1 MKKFITIVVLA
12 FSLLGFSQK
21 IKLKKGEVFVD
32 DVVWLKYKE
41 CGSFDN
47 TCSLYNNQNEE
58 IIFFKWINVPG
69 VEPISNYNKDGA
81 LRYVEIVFVGEKMKI
96 ELQNT
101 QKGCLEILYNA
112 GVVNSDGTLNADKV
126 DRMVEKYGTQFST
139 RLNNANSNNPT
150 IIINNNQEPR
160 RSGVNINLGR

>member
-1 MKKFITIVVLA
+1 MKKIITLIVLT
-12 FSLLGFSQK
+12 FSLFGFSQK

-41 CGSFDN
+41 CGSFDT

-58 IIFFKWINVPG
+58 IIFFKWISVPG
-69 VEPISNYNKDGA
+69 VEPITNYNKDGA

-112 GVVNSDGTLNADKV
+112 GVVNSDGTLNSEKV
-126 DRMVEKYGTQFST
+126 DRMVEKYGTEFSA
-139 RLNNANSNNPT
+139 RLNTTNSNNPT

-160 RSGVNINLGR
+160 RPGININLGR